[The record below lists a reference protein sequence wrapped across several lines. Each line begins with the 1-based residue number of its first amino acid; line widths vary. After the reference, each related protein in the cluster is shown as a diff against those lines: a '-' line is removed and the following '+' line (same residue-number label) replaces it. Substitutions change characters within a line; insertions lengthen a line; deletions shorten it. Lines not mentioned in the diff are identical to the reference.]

1 MTSRLRKIIGHEE
14 EQRRSMHINRP
25 QSYDTTTQPMRE
37 GFAQG
42 RSEYFITMFQDPARP
57 LRENN
62 NSMFQDP
69 IQLTQNSPW
78 ISIGI
83 VVMNK

>member
-42 RSEYFITMFQDPARP
+42 RSEYFNTMFQDPARP

>member
-1 MTSRLRKIIGHEE
+1 MTSRLRKIIGNEE

-42 RSEYFITMFQDPARP
+42 RSDNASGSSKTITR
-57 LRENN
+57 
-62 NSMFQDP
+62 
-69 IQLTQNSPW
+69 
-78 ISIGI
+78 
-83 VVMNK
+83 K